1 MTTTMEKERIFEIE
15 LTEEEL
21 KIVGIALT
29 CMPERLID
37 AIYCDSAIH
46 KRKDNVKRLKIA
58 TALINRISEIIE
70 NSTH

>member
-1 MTTTMEKERIFEIE
+1 MEKERIFEIE

-29 CMPERLID
+29 FMPERLID
-37 AIYCDSAIH
+37 AIYCDSAIN

-58 TALINRISEIIE
+58 TALIYRISEIIE